1 MRIDVIL
8 FVAALRTEQDDQG
21 PLSPTASC
29 APADPLARQQ
39 AYLEHFS
46 KNAMACQFAILLNLQ
61 QYPASGSAAMQAF
74 ALIDRLEAQ
83 LTTYRNDSEI
93 SVLNSSASEQWLRVE
108 PGLFGLLVVAKQIF
122 DDTGGAFDI
131 TSGVLSELWGF
142 SRRQGRVP
150 SESAIAG
157 TLPKVSNHLIQF
169 SDDGCVKLMGGA
181 SVNLGG
187 IGKGYA
193 LDRAVGLLQE
203 LGIHDFVI
211 HGGQSSVI
219 ARGNQLTA
227 DESEPGRGWTIGLSH
242 PTQPETRLAEIH
254 LRNEA
259 LGTSG
264 TGRQGFFHQ
273 GRRYGHIIDPR
284 TGWPTDHCLSS
295 TVISDDAT
303 KCDALATAFF
313 VMQRND
319 VEKYCKMH
327 PNVKAILVLPGDK
340 PGKITIE
347 SFNLTSD
354 DWTLL

>member
-1 MRIDVIL
+1 MTHVNLCLSAKLWIDLIGKTTASIRWQNDRMRIDVIL
-8 FVAALRTEQDDQG
+8 FVAALCPEQDEPE
-21 PLSPTASC
+21 PLSPAVSH

-61 QYPASGSAAMQAF
+61 QYPASGSAAMKAF
-74 ALIDRLEAQ
+74 ALIDQLEAQ
-83 LTTYRNDSEI
+83 LTTYRNDSEV
-93 SVLNSSASEQWLRVE
+93 SVLNSSAPEEWIRVE
-108 PGLFGLLVVAKQIF
+108 PGLFGLLAVAKQIF

-157 TLPKVSNHLIQF
+157 TLPKVSNNHIQL
-169 SDDGCVKLMGGA
+169 SDDGCVKLVGEA
-181 SVNLGG
+181 SINLGG

-193 LDRAVGLLQE
+193 LDRAVRLLQD
-203 LGIHDFVI
+203 LGIHDFVF

-227 DESEPGRGWTIGLSH
+227 DQPEPGRGWTIGLSH

-259 LGTSG
+259 WYQWHGSS
-264 TGRQGFFHQ
+264 RF
-273 GRRYGHIIDPR
+273 
-284 TGWPTDHCLSS
+284 LSS
-295 TVISDDAT
+295 GPAVWP
-303 KCDALATAFF
+303 
-313 VMQRND
+313 
-319 VEKYCKMH
+319 YH
-327 PNVKAILVLPGDK
+327 
-340 PGKITIE
+340 
-347 SFNLTSD
+347 
-354 DWTLL
+354 